1 MAIKVLIIDKQPL
14 FRAGL
19 KQAVSAQPDFEIVE
33 ANPSDELATIIES
46 ALPDVVMLDID
57 APSLNGLK
65 IGRAL
70 LQQYPSTRFVI
81 MTTEVSNDELF
92 DVIRIGAAA
101 YLDKKTNIPELE
113 NLIRRVARGEYPINE
128 TLLSSPAVA
137 EHVLRQ
143 FQEMVSLGMTVES
156 VTAPLTGREKQIL
169 SYVAEGNSNK
179 KIAQILDI
187 SEQTIKNH
195 VSSILR
201 KLNANDRAHAV
212 VLAIRKGLISVKEN
226 NGGTG

>member
-19 KQAVSAQPDFEIVE
+19 KQAVAEQPDFEIIE
-33 ANPSDELATIIES
+33 ADPADDLPSLIETTI
-46 ALPDVVMLDID
+46 PDVVMLDIEP
-57 APSLNGLK
+57 PSMNGLK
-65 IGRAL
+65 LGRTL
-70 LQQYPSTRFVI
+70 LHQYPSTRFII

-101 YLDKKTNIPELE
+101 YLDKKTSIPDLE

-128 TLLSSPAVA
+128 SLLSSPAVA

-179 KIAQILDI
+179 KIAQILEI

-226 NGGTG
+226 NGTT

>member
-1 MAIKVLIIDKQPL
+1 MGIKVLVVDKQAI

-19 KQAVSAQPDFEIVE
+19 KQAVADQPDFEIIE
-33 ANPSDELATIIES
+33 ANPADDLPALIES

-57 APSLNGLK
+57 SPSQSGLK
-65 IGRAL
+65 LGRAL
-70 LQQYPSTRFVI
+70 LQQYPSTRFII
-81 MTTEVSNDELF
+81 MTTEVNNDELF

-128 TLLSSPAVA
+128 SLLSSPAVA

-143 FQEMVSLGMTVES
+143 FQEMVALGMTVES
-156 VTAPLTGREKQIL
+156 VTAPLTGRERQIL

-179 KIAQILDI
+179 KIAQILEI

-226 NGGTG
+226 NGTT